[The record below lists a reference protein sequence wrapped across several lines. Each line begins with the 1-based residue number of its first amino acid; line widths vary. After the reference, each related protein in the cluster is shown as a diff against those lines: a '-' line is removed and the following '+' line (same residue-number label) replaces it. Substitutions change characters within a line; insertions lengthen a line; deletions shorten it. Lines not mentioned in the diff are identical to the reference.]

1 MIVIYFI
8 AHSEWILHRSRA
20 DMVKFLKSNYHI
32 VSVSP
37 LNEYVDEIKED
48 YYESINWEIDRTKL
62 LDIKGIDAV
71 KFGPKDVMRHKIVSS
86 IVSEYEKRKK
96 NKN

>member
-20 DMVKFLKSNYHI
+20 DMVKLLKSNFQI

-48 YYESINWEIDRTKL
+48 YLFIFL
-62 LDIKGIDAV
+62 Q
-71 KFGPKDVMRHKIVSS
+71 SS
-86 IVSEYEKRKK
+86 LFIYLFLQQCFLKK
-96 NKN
+96 NSKL